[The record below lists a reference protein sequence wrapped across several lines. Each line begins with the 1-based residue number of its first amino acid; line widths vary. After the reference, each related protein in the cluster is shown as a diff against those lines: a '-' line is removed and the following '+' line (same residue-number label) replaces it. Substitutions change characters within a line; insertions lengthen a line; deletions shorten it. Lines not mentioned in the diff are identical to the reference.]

1 LIKYSCI
8 RDTDMLY
15 LVFVEKFISAN
26 TLLKQFIGDKSVVI
40 CHFLIYSRALVLS
53 QVSARELHK
62 QRSDLT

>member
-1 LIKYSCI
+1 
-8 RDTDMLY
+8 MLY